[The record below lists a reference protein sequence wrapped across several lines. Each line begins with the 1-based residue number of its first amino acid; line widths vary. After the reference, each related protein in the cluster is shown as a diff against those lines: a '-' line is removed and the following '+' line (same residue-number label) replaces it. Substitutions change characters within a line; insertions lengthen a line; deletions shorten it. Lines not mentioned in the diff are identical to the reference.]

1 MLCALGF
8 RSLIFNRRW
17 PSHPLNKRYAVLKV
31 DGSSTSLVSVNLDAL
46 SNLPPDWSLQ
56 PNHILCRVLSLKRS
70 LFDTH
75 VPPVLVHR
83 CLVASYPYVSTND
96 HPPQTRRSPPST
108 CSPAKRLYL
117 LAPPS
122 NTTTPP
128 VHNPAPPC
136 GIPQTYLSDP
146 AGVWLTSALRASQ
159 HGPCP
164 WKISKMSVQVLT
176 LHLWVRSGL

>member
-1 MLCALGF
+1 M
-8 RSLIFNRRW
+8 S
-17 PSHPLNKRYAVLKV
+17 
-31 DGSSTSLVSVNLDAL
+31 
-46 SNLPPDWSLQ
+46 PP
-56 PNHILCRVLSLKRS
+56 
-70 LFDTH
+70 T
-75 VPPVLVHR
+75 
-83 CLVASYPYVSTND
+83 T

-108 CSPAKRLYL
+108 CSPATRLYL

-159 HGPCP
+159 HEPGP
-164 WKISKMSVQVLT
+164 WKISKMSAQVLA
-176 LHLWVRSGL
+176 LHLWVRSKSLGLVTEQFIQLKHHFAILRNGLYGTRRCKREYFRVSCRCRLEFNVTIKSD